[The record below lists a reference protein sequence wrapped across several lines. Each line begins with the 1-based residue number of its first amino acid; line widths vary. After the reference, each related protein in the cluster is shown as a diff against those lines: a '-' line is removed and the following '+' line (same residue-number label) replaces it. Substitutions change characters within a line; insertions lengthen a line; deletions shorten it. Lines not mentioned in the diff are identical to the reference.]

1 MGAVSW
7 APIPLAARRSAGRA
21 LLAGSAAI
29 AIAVAAAAVGAS
41 GGTTSSTKRS
51 REALVTPIV

>member
-1 MGAVSW
+1 M
-7 APIPLAARRSAGRA
+7 PLAARRSAGRA
-21 LLAGSAAI
+21 LLVASAAI
-29 AIAVAAAAVGAS
+29 AIAVAAAAMGAC